1 MLGSE
6 FKNGDKFWYSN
17 VYFSSRSFRP
27 IKITK
32 PCQVVFVK
40 RDPPFIRYGTEY
52 LGWFKTVKEGETVLD
67 IADRIDYSKRV
78 FNTEEEAIEHWNSL
92 IRDEIDHLQSYYEDV
107 KGKLEKRLIDKKKKG
122 K

>member
-6 FKNGDKFWYSN
+6 FKNGDKFWYSD
-17 VYFSSRSFRP
+17 VYFSSKSFRP
-27 IKITK
+27 IKRTK

-40 RDPPFIRYGTEY
+40 RDSPFIRYGTEY
-52 LGWFKTVKEGETVLD
+52 IGWFKTVTGGETKLD
-67 IADRIDYSKRV
+67 ISDNIDYSKII

-107 KGKLEKRLIDKKKKG
+107 KGKLEKRLITKKKKG